1 MVKDHSGQIKVYVSL
16 FHFNIVKL
24 LYMEHKQLLP
34 SATEYDV
41 IDVLL
46 EAKNTQLK
54 QKIDGAIIAI
64 IKLQLK
70 GFKTVK

>member
-1 MVKDHSGQIKVYVSL
+1 
-16 FHFNIVKL
+16 
-24 LYMEHKQLLP
+24 MEHKQLLP
-34 SATEYDV
+34 SSTEDDV
-41 IDVLL
+41 IDDLL

-64 IKLQLK
+64 IKLQLQ

>member
-1 MVKDHSGQIKVYVSL
+1 
-16 FHFNIVKL
+16 
-24 LYMEHKQLLP
+24 MEHKQLLP

-46 EAKNTQLK
+46 EAKNSQLK

-64 IKLQLK
+64 IAK
-70 GFKTVK
+70 